1 MPAAPTAREEEHV
14 TVESVQGNAD
24 RSGNAHD
31 PRGSRPAARPG
42 GPTEHRPCGVSLRTR
57 PHLCWK
63 HEARALLA
71 AAGGPR
77 MHSGDEPP
85 GGASSSGARGPT
97 TGLGPTEAQ
106 GCSDPLTCT
115 RDPSTRSPSAGLRRG
130 PDPLA
135 RTPAARGCPAENSPP
150 PSTPQQGGGIR
161 QEFKIH
167 RKHLHRGKKK
177 ILSFTDDYLNQICR
191 GEILKSSRRNH
202 FSKSRAQ
209 KSNGKIKR
217 IMVG

>member
-31 PRGSRPAARPG
+31 PRGVAPSCSSRRTHRAPSVRRVPQDT
-42 GPTEHRPCGVSLRTR
+42 TE
-57 PHLCWK
+57 HLCWK

-135 RTPAARGCPAENSPP
+135 RTPAARAA
-150 PSTPQQGGGIR
+150 PQR
-161 QEFKIH
+161 IH
-167 RKHLHRGKKK
+167 LLQAHR
-177 ILSFTDDYLNQICR
+177 SR
-191 GEILKSSRRNH
+191 GEELGRSLRYTGSTYTGEKKNFVFYR
-202 FSKSRAQ
+202 
-209 KSNGKIKR
+209 
-217 IMVG
+217 